1 MDFINITPP
10 FDLPDFKEMKKREAT
25 KYFNWF
31 VEDIPLRIK
40 LLREFYA
47 GTGEDAKDLDLS
59 PESLIKVWD
68 WFMPFIK
75 MTPKSP
81 ERIREEYESLP
92 EIFKGKIEISSKELS
107 FETLLIAHYV
117 SIYYGEVFIQNNSEL
132 KWGFLSKPKILK
144 KINPL
149 CFFFFF
155 PPFSKISLFL
165 RTEFFALL
173 ITVVIQYFFL
183 KSCAHLSNRRE
194 KEENTLPSSL

>member
-1 MDFINITPP
+1 MDFVNITPP

-47 GTGEDAKDLDLS
+47 GTGEDVKDLDLS

-92 EIFKGKIEISSKELS
+92 EIFKGNIEISSKELS

-132 KWGFLSKPKILK
+132 KWGFLSKPKSHMFLNEPSIMGLPDGIALNPANNVNVACFRFIRGK
-144 KINPL
+144 ANSQYLFEQYNYIINYQE
-149 CFFFFF
+149 
-155 PPFSKISLFL
+155 IDHSL
-165 RTEFFALL
+165 TD
-173 ITVVIQYFFL
+173 
-183 KSCAHLSNRRE
+183 
-194 KEENTLPSSL
+194 